1 VDLAARWFLG
11 RNDVGAVMFDPAT
24 GAGYDGLTERGPN
37 LNRGAESTL
46 ALLATLQRVR
56 QLESV

>member
-1 VDLAARWFLG
+1 
-11 RNDVGAVMFDPAT
+11 MFDPAT